1 MYETLKRTINF
12 HKKGEIKNYIVK
24 ALAFDGQIR
33 AYSALTTE
41 TVQEAQT
48 RHYTW
53 PTASAALGRTM
64 TATVMM
70 GAMLKGDQKLTVT
83 LDGQGP
89 VGKVIADADAKG
101 NVRGYVTNPQTH
113 FPLNDIG
120 KLDVSRAVGTNGSL
134 TVVKDVGMK
143 DYFSGSSPIVSGEV
157 GDDFTYYFAKSEQV
171 PSSVGLGVLV
181 NPDNSIKASGGFI
194 IQVMPGA
201 KDETITKLEDAINN
215 MTPVSKLIDQGL
227 SPEELLYEVLG
238 ESNVQ
243 ILEELPTQFECNCGH
258 DKFLNAIKGLGE
270 AEINSM
276 IEEDHGAE
284 AECHFCRSKYEYS
297 EEELQALIQN

>member
-1 MYETLKRTINF
+1 MTKD
-12 HKKGEIKNYIVK
+12 YIIK

-41 TVQEAQT
+41 AVQEAQT

-64 TATVMM
+64 TATLMM
-70 GAMLKGDQKLTVT
+70 GAMLKGEQKLTVT

-89 VGKVIADADAKG
+89 VGKVIADADAEG
-101 NVRGYVTNPQTH
+101 NVRGYVTQPQTH
-113 FPLNDIG
+113 FPLNSVG

-134 TVVKDVGMK
+134 TVVKDIGMK

-181 NPDNSIKASGGFI
+181 NPDNTIKASGGFI

-201 KDETITKLEDAINN
+201 QEETIAQLEEAINN
-215 MTPVSKLIDQGL
+215 MTPVSQLIDQGT
-227 SPEELLYEVLG
+227 SAEGLLYEILG
-238 ESNVQ
+238 EENVQ
-243 ILEELPTQFECNCGH
+243 ILEELPAQFECNCGH

-270 AEINSM
+270 AEIKDM
-276 IEEDHGAE
+276 IEKDHGAE
-284 AECHFCRSKYEYS
+284 AECHFCRNKYQYS
-297 EEELQALIQN
+297 EAELQSLI

>member
-1 MYETLKRTINF
+1 MTKD
-12 HKKGEIKNYIVK
+12 YIVK

-238 ESNVQ
+238 EANVQ

-284 AECHFCRSKYEYS
+284 AECHFCRNKYEYS

>member
-1 MYETLKRTINF
+1 MTKD
-12 HKKGEIKNYIVK
+12 YIIK

-64 TATVMM
+64 TATLMM
-70 GAMLKGDQKLTVT
+70 GAMLKGEQKLTVT

-89 VGKVIADADAKG
+89 VGKVIADADAQG
-101 NVRGYVTNPQTH
+101 NVRGYVTQPQTH
-113 FPLNDIG
+113 FPLNNVG

-134 TVVKDVGMK
+134 TVVKDIGMK

-181 NPDNSIKASGGFI
+181 NPDNTIKASGGFI

-201 KDETITKLEDAINN
+201 QEETITQLEEAISN
-215 MTPVSKLIDQGL
+215 MTPVSQLIDQGI
-227 SPEELLYEVLG
+227 SAEGLLYEILG
-238 ESNVQ
+238 EENVQ
-243 ILEELPTQFECNCGH
+243 ILEELPAQFECNCGH

-270 AEINSM
+270 AEIKDM
-276 IEEDHGAE
+276 IEKDHGAE
-284 AECHFCRSKYEYS
+284 AECHFCRNKYQFS
-297 EEELQALIQN
+297 EAELQALI

>member
-1 MYETLKRTINF
+1 MTKD
-12 HKKGEIKNYIVK
+12 YIIK

-41 TVQEAQT
+41 AVQEAQT

-64 TATVMM
+64 TATLMM
-70 GAMLKGDQKLTVT
+70 GAMLKGEQKLTVT

-89 VGKVIADADAKG
+89 VGKVIADADAEG
-101 NVRGYVTNPQTH
+101 NVRGYVTQPQTH
-113 FPLNDIG
+113 FPLNSVG

-134 TVVKDVGMK
+134 TVVKDIGMK

-181 NPDNSIKASGGFI
+181 NPDNTIKASGGFI

-201 KDETITKLEDAINN
+201 QEETIAQLEEAINN
-215 MTPVSKLIDQGL
+215 MTPVSQLIDQGT
-227 SPEELLYEVLG
+227 SAEGLLYEILG
-238 ESNVQ
+238 EENVQ
-243 ILEELPTQFECNCGH
+243 ILEELPAQFECNCGH

-270 AEINSM
+270 AEIKDM
-276 IEEDHGAE
+276 IEKDHGAE
-284 AECHFCRSKYEYS
+284 AECHFCRNKYQFS
-297 EEELQALIQN
+297 EAELQALI

>member
-1 MYETLKRTINF
+1 MTKD
-12 HKKGEIKNYIVK
+12 YIIK

-64 TATVMM
+64 TATLMM
-70 GAMLKGDQKLTVT
+70 GAMLKGEQKLTVT

-89 VGKVIADADAKG
+89 VGKVIADADAQG
-101 NVRGYVTNPQTH
+101 NVRGYVTQPQTH
-113 FPLNDIG
+113 FPLNNVG

-134 TVVKDVGMK
+134 TVVKDIGMK

-181 NPDNSIKASGGFI
+181 NPDNTIKASGGFI

-201 KDETITKLEDAINN
+201 QEETITQLEEAINN
-215 MTPVSKLIDQGL
+215 MTPVSQLIDQGT
-227 SPEELLYEVLG
+227 SAEGLLYEILG
-238 ESNVQ
+238 EENVQ
-243 ILEELPTQFECNCGH
+243 ILEELPAQFECNCGH
-258 DKFLNAIKGLGE
+258 DKFLNSIKGLGE
-270 AEINSM
+270 AEIKDM
-276 IEEDHGAE
+276 IEQDHGAE
-284 AECHFCRSKYEYS
+284 AECHFCRNKYQYS
-297 EEELQALIQN
+297 EAELQSLI

>member
-1 MYETLKRTINF
+1 MTKD
-12 HKKGEIKNYIVK
+12 YIVK

-89 VGKVIADADAKG
+89 IGKVIADADAKG

-238 ESNVQ
+238 EDNVQ

-284 AECHFCRSKYEYS
+284 AECHFCRNKYEYS
-297 EEELQALIQN
+297 EAELQALIQS

>member
-1 MYETLKRTINF
+1 MTKD
-12 HKKGEIKNYIVK
+12 YIIK

-41 TVQEAQT
+41 AVQEAQT

-64 TATVMM
+64 TATLMM
-70 GAMLKGDQKLTVT
+70 GAMLKGEQKLTVT

-89 VGKVIADADAKG
+89 VGKVIADADAEG
-101 NVRGYVTNPQTH
+101 NVRGYVTQPQTH
-113 FPLNDIG
+113 FPLNNVG

-134 TVVKDVGMK
+134 TVVKDIGMK

-181 NPDNSIKASGGFI
+181 NPDNTIKASGGFI

-201 KDETITKLEDAINN
+201 QEETIAQLEEAISN
-215 MTPVSKLIDQGL
+215 MTPVSQLIDQGI
-227 SPEELLYEVLG
+227 SAEGLLYEILG
-238 ESNVQ
+238 EEHVQ
-243 ILEELPTQFECNCGH
+243 ILEELPAQFECNCGH

-270 AEINSM
+270 AEIKDM
-276 IEEDHGAE
+276 IEKDHGAE
-284 AECHFCRSKYEYS
+284 AECHFCRNKYQFS
-297 EEELQALIQN
+297 EAELQALI

>member
-1 MYETLKRTINF
+1 MTKD
-12 HKKGEIKNYIVK
+12 YIVK
-24 ALAFDGQIR
+24 ALAYDGQIR

-89 VGKVIADADAKG
+89 IGKVIADADAKG

-113 FPLNDIG
+113 FPLNNIG
-120 KLDVSRAVGTNGSL
+120 KLDVSRAVGTDGSL

-201 KDETITKLEDAINN
+201 KDETINKLEEAINN

-243 ILEELPTQFECNCGH
+243 ILEKLPTRFECNCGH

>member
-1 MYETLKRTINF
+1 MTKD
-12 HKKGEIKNYIVK
+12 YIVK

-270 AEINSM
+270 AEISSM